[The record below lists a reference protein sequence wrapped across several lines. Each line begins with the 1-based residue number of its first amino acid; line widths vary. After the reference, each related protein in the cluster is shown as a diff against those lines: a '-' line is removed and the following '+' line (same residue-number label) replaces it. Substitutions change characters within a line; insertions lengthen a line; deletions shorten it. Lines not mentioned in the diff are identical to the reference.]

1 MKSPPALSAT
11 ISPAKNLLYKER
23 EKKKKKKSFFI
34 ARFGFELSRA
44 RPLPVWDPGQ
54 EPYAGIK

>member
-1 MKSPPALSAT
+1 M
-11 ISPAKNLLYKER
+11 LYKER
-23 EKKKKKKSFFI
+23 ENNFLKKSFFI
-34 ARFGFELSRA
+34 ARFGFELSQA